1 MKAGVCGKHTPG
13 GGSRGGGD
21 RCACV
26 WPRASAQQSPSHLKA
41 HARQGGCEIPPP
53 LKDQNAHRFGN
64 TSKARSRA
72 SNEQARTPKLATNR
86 CRRTIPCRRP
96 CRNKYPHTAPQTRH
110 RRPPRGAARCRAE
123 AEPLADFQRERPA
136 VPRTSCL
143 SETRRVPSPSP
154 CPWPAF
160 RPRSGRARAAQP
172 PQHRHD
178 EEIGATAAGGGGHR
192 GAAALRQRAAPSHGS
207 RLLDGGR
214 KGAAPQRRAGRLPA
228 RPVPVGGR
236 PRRRDQGD
244 GWLAL
249 GSDPLPPQPHDLRW
263 RRRHRHWRGRECT
276 WLCCSAAGWPSLPGA

>member
-1 MKAGVCGKHTPG
+1 MRIDLATP
-13 GGSRGGGD
+13 RK
-21 RCACV
+21 
-26 WPRASAQQSPSHLKA
+26 RA
-41 HARQGGCEIPPP
+41 REV
-53 LKDQNAHRFGN
+53 R
-64 TSKARSRA
+64 TSKLGGRSSRRIAVVAQFPAGAPAATSTHIPHHRHATEVSRA
-72 SNEQARTPKLATNR
+72 AQLVTK
-86 CRRTIPCRRP
+86 
-96 CRNKYPHTAPQTRH
+96 H
-110 RRPPRGAARCRAE
+110 RRNRSPTFSASGQLCRA
-123 AEPLADFQRERPA
+123 PA
-136 VPRTSCL
+136 VSQKHVEYQAPRPVL
-143 SETRRVPSPSP
+143 GL
-154 CPWPAF
+154 AF

-178 EEIGATAAGGGGHR
+178 EEISATAAGGGGHR

-214 KGAAPQRRAGRLPA
+214 KGAASRRRPGRLPA

-276 WLCCSAAGWPSLPGA
+276 WLCCSAGWPSLPGA

>member
-1 MKAGVCGKHTPG
+1 MKAGVCGQHIPG
-13 GGSRGGGD
+13 GGSRGAVGSG
-21 RCACV
+21 ACV
-26 WPRASAQQSPSHLKA
+26 WLGRRAAASQPPQGTRKARWLRNSPTPQGSKRASIWQHLESA
-41 HARQGGCEIPPP
+41 LASFE
-53 LKDQNAHRFGN
+53 
-64 TSKARSRA
+64 RA
-72 SNEQARTPKLATNR
+72 SSKVEARDESLSSHNSLQAPL
-86 CRRTIPCRRP
+86 
-96 CRNKYPHTAPQTRH
+96 RNKYAHTAPQIRH
-110 RRPPRGAARCRAE
+110 ERPPRGAARHQAQ
-123 AEPLADFQRERPA
+123 AGPLADFQRERPA

-143 SETRRVPSPSP
+143 PGTRRVPSPSP

-178 EEIGATAAGGGGHR
+178 EEIGATAAGGAGHR

-276 WLCCSAAGWPSLPGA
+276 WLCCSAGWPSLPGA